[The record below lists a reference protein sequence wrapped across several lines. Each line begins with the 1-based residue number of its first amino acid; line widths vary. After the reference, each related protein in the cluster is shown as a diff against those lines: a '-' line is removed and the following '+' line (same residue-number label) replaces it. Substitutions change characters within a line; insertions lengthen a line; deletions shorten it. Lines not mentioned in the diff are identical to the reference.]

1 MASFVRRGVDH
12 LNSAL
17 DAKILARGSIAS
29 NPLVADID
37 ITDAATDFL
46 WAGEFAGFDVIADS
60 STW

>member
-12 LNSAL
+12 FNSAL

-29 NPLVADID
+29 NALVADID

-46 WAGEFAGFDVIADS
+46 WASEFA
-60 STW
+60 